1 MKKPTFIV
9 VCAILFI
16 FLDSCKQDK
25 KEDQALKESAP
36 QNYESIKPMRIP
48 KNVENLVAYVSL
60 KDSVL
65 YVANEEKF

>member
-25 KEDQALKESAP
+25 KEDQALKEFAP
-36 QNYESIKPMRIP
+36 QNYESIKPLRIP